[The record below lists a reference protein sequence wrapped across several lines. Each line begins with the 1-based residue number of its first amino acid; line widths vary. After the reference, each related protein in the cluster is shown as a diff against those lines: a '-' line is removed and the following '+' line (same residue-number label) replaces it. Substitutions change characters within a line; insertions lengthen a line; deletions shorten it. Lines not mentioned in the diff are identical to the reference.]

1 MAAPLSDADLA
12 RWAREHLVYEG
23 KMLAYTAVE
32 LAKRRDLPR
41 DQESNVLLEAF
52 AIHTRCLREF
62 LFGRRGR
69 HPMDAFASDFCAPG
83 AWEETQGEVP
93 PALAEID
100 DRNRLGREVVHLT
113 YERSAVPAEIKDW
126 PVSDIVREVVEAL
139 DDFAL
144 AALPDRLDDETR
156 QALTDLESS
165 PPAGVGPISVATAI
179 QVPYT
184 GGTID
189 FPDFQIGS

>member
-1 MAAPLSDADLA
+1 
-12 RWAREHLVYEG
+12 
-23 KMLAYTAVE
+23 MLAYTAVE
-32 LAKRRDLPR
+32 LAKRGDLPR

-52 AIHTRCLREF
+52 AIHARCLRDF

-69 HPMDAFASDFCAPG
+69 YAMDAFASDFCAPG
-83 AWEETQGEVP
+83 GWDQARGEVP
-93 PALAEID
+93 RALAEVD

-126 PVSDIVREVVEAL
+126 PVSAIVQELVYAL

-144 AALPDRLDDETR
+144 EALPERLDDETR
-156 QALTDLESS
+156 QALTNLQNS
-165 PPAGVGPISVATAI
+165 PPPGVGPISVATAI

-189 FPDFQIGS
+189 FPDFHVGS

>member
-1 MAAPLSDADLA
+1 
-12 RWAREHLVYEG
+12 
-23 KMLAYTAVE
+23 MLAYAAVE

-62 LFGRRGR
+62 LFGRRG
-69 HPMDAFASDFCAPG
+69 HHSMDAFASDFCAPG
-83 AWEETQGEVP
+83 ALEALRGDVP

-126 PVSDIVREVVEAL
+126 PVSEIVRETL
-139 DDFAL
+139 KRSTPSHSRRFR
-144 AALPDRLDDETR
+144 PGWMMKPGRH
-156 QALTDLESS
+156 S
-165 PPAGVGPISVATAI
+165 AI
-179 QVPYT
+179 
-184 GGTID
+184 
-189 FPDFQIGS
+189 

>member
-1 MAAPLSDADLA
+1 
-12 RWAREHLVYEG
+12 
-23 KMLAYTAVE
+23 MLAYTAVE

-52 AIHTRCLREF
+52 AIHTRCLRDF
-62 LFGRRGR
+62 LFGSRHH
-69 HPMDAFASDFCAPG
+69 HPMDAFASDFCAPD
-83 AWEETQGEVP
+83 AWAHARDEVP

-126 PVSDIVREVVEAL
+126 PVSDIVQELVYAL

-144 AALPDRLDDETR
+144 EALPERLDDETR
-156 QALTDLESS
+156 RALTDLERS
-165 PPAGVGPISVATAI
+165 PPPGVGPISVATAI
-179 QVPYT
+179 QVPYS

-189 FPDFQIGS
+189 FPDFHVGS